1 MGILVNK
8 WLMSLLITCMIF
20 SENETPVPIGKV
32 HPIHLSVTEINHNA
46 ADKTLEISCK
56 IFTDDFEK
64 VLAQNYKARVDLTN
78 PPDKAA
84 MEKLVNDYV
93 QKHLSVRAD
102 GKPVVFTALGFEK
115 DQDVVYAYFQVDN
128 VGAVKNIGLTNTL
141 MYDLFDDQISLM
153 HITVG
158 GKRKSGKLDYPAKE
172 TVFSF

>member
-1 MGILVNK
+1 MEVLFNK

-20 SENETPVPIGKV
+20 SKNEASEEAGTK

-46 ADKTLEISCK
+46 QDKTLEISCK

-64 VLAQNYKARVDLTN
+64 VLAQNYRTKVDLTN

-93 QKHLSVRAD
+93 QKHLSVKAD
-102 GKPVVFTALGFEK
+102 GKPAAFTALGFEK
-115 DQDVVYAYFQVDN
+115 DQDVVYSYFQVDN
-128 VGAVKNIGLTNTL
+128 VASVKSIGITNTL

-172 TVFSF
+172 TIFSF